1 MRAVVGLLGLV
12 ALVVGG
18 VVVMAEPAPVWAG
31 KPPMAA
37 FAGTWRLEATRQH
50 MTDGTVRPDPD
61 LGARPSGYM
70 MFDVATGKMC
80 VTIANGD
87 RAKWLNPSSP
97 TADEAHDIYHQMVA
111 YCAGW
116 SVDDARSELVYTL
129 EIDQSPNRTG
139 TERRRR
145 FAIERDRLVLYPTP
159 LPFGVVDWEVE
170 WRRMPPSAD

>member
-1 MRAVVGLLGLV
+1 MRVAIGLMGLV
-12 ALVVGG
+12 AFVIGS
-18 VVVMAEPAPVWAG
+18 VVVVAEPAPMRAG
-31 KPPMAA
+31 KATMAA
-37 FAGTWRLEATRQH
+37 FAGTWRLDATRQH

-61 LGARPSGYM
+61 LGSRPSGYM

-80 VTIANGD
+80 VTVANGD

-97 TADEAHDIYHQMVA
+97 TDGEAHDIWHQMVA

-129 EIDQSPNRTG
+129 EIDQSPNRIG

-159 LPFGVVDWEVE
+159 LPVGVVDWEVE
-170 WRRMPPSAD
+170 WRRMPPSAQ